1 MVKKLLVTGQLIETG
16 IFLCI
21 ILYRLIPWLSRPK
34 NAYLHIMT
42 RNTTVDGLATKDKNW
57 SFLIL
62 RFQTSKQRSI
72 GVNALIQNFTFNL
85 LLPRFGWL
93 CFLTIG
99 SYLTFP
105 ATLFK
110 IPESQTYA

>member
-21 ILYRLIPWLSRPK
+21 IPYRLIPWLSSTK
-34 NAYLHIMT
+34 NTYLNIMT
-42 RNTTVDGLATKDKNW
+42 RNTTVDALATKDKNW

-62 RFQTSKQRSI
+62 RFQTSNHRSI

-85 LLPRFGWL
+85 LLSGFGWL

-99 SYLTFP
+99 AQLFNFSCNTFQN
-105 ATLFK
+105 
-110 IPESQTYA
+110 S